1 MCGSLWKKESHMQK
15 GTTKKME
22 IRSTAQKKVL
32 NCNHIRL
39 HMFEEEEEEEEKII
53 YEICIENEL

>member
-1 MCGSLWKKESHMQK
+1 MQK